1 MDDGF
6 VNVGSVR
13 SVNPARRELRV
24 EGSKSRIADL
34 AGREWLHVEE
44 AAGEILRCKVTG
56 VSVQKGFAIV
66 TLAAGVSRDT
76 VAGLKGRRVVLPAG
90 ESRPRGAFGFDA
102 AELVGMSIVSVDGSV
117 IGEVVAGF
125 DTKAN
130 GVVEVLRPEGGSLL
144 LPVVPE
150 AIVEVDLD
158 GGKVIV
164 GDITPFAVESD
175 NGPRLA

>member
-1 MDDGF
+1 MDEEFAKAGT
-6 VNVGSVR
+6 VR
-13 SVNPARRELRV
+13 SVNPARRELRI
-24 EGSKSRIADL
+24 EGPQARVADL

-44 AAGEILRCKVTG
+44 TTGEILRCKIAG
-56 VSVQKGFAIV
+56 VSVQRGFAIV

-76 VAGLKGRRVVLPAG
+76 VAGLKGHCIVSPVG
-90 ESRPRGAFGFDA
+90 ELKEGGAFEFDA
-102 AELVGMSIVSVDGSV
+102 AELVGMSIVSVDGSI

-150 AIVEVDLD
+150 AIREVDWD

-164 GDITPFAVESD
+164 GDIAPFAVESD
-175 NGPRLA
+175 SGPRLT

>member
-1 MDDGF
+1 MDEEVVDA
-6 VNVGSVR
+6 GSVR
-13 SVNPARRELRV
+13 SVNPARRELRI
-24 EGSKSRIADL
+24 EGSEARIADL
-34 AGREWLHVEE
+34 AAREWLHVVE
-44 AAGEILRCKVTG
+44 AAGEILRCKISG
-56 VSVQKGFAIV
+56 VSVQKGFAIF

-76 VAGLKGRRVVLPAG
+76 VARLKGCRVVSPVG
-90 ESRPRGAFGFDA
+90 ELKRRGGFGFEA

-150 AIVEVDLD
+150 AIEEVDWD

-164 GDITPFAVESD
+164 GDIAPFAVESD
-175 NGPRLA
+175 SGPHLA